1 MRISISVERLRVW
14 LLVGAGLLVMVIT
27 AFLGYAHYRAHRFLT
42 ELPGKLG
49 IDVTRETNAFTYS
62 QSLGGRTVYTIHAA
76 KAVQHKDGKYTL
88 HDVGIVVYGRTSDRA
103 DRIYGSEFEYDQ
115 KAGVARAM
123 GEVHLDLEAPAP
135 VDAQAKREYAAGA
148 EPGGEHDARMIHV
161 KTSGLVFMQ
170 KAGTAATDREI
181 EFEFHGMTG
190 HAMGADYNSSTGIVV
205 LHSAVNVVGVQQ
217 GKPVSLT
224 ASRAELDRPN
234 RRVVLSQAKYT
245 VAGDTRT
252 GAGESAQ
259 AQRAVV
265 HLRENGS
272 AERLEAMGAVTL
284 TNGDGSRVV
293 APKGDLLL
301 DAENTPQSAM
311 LAGGVRYM
319 ADEPLRQAQGE
330 AAEGRAAFNS
340 AGKLKHLTLTGAVKL
355 HERARASGTANEA
368 WSKRDLTAGA
378 VELAFSSDKA
388 GKAQLQ
394 DAKATENARLTLV
407 SSAGKTRNGETVSD
421 LEADV
426 LTAHLTSVN
435 GVQRL
440 AVVNGTGHTLLRR
453 ASADGAVNTSSG
465 DTLEVHFR
473 AVNTHAGRTTDEIS
487 TAVQEGNVVITQ
499 RSAKKSKGAPQE
511 QRATAA
517 RAVYNGAT
525 QQLMLTGN
533 VQLTDAESMLWADDV
548 SIAQKTGNAEADGA
562 VKASYKL
569 SGNGN
574 EPVHVTAARA
584 MLKHDAGQAIF
595 YGAEGRPARLWQGAS
610 QVEAP
615 VLQFEQK
622 EKRLLAHDDRQGA
635 SMDVHTVLVNG
646 GSGKAGA
653 KKTQVVRVS
662 SGKLTYSDAIR
673 EAEFTEGVQVEN
685 ADGRMKGQ
693 EAVVYLPPKGT
704 AAQGS
709 GGTQNTSSSEIKV
722 AGQGGFMGG
731 KVERVVATGHI
742 EIDQPGR
749 RATGERVVYT
759 ASDGLFVMTGT
770 ATALPKIVDEARG
783 TITGTSLRFHAGDE
797 NVVVSNG
804 VDSKQRVRTE
814 TRVKKER

>member
-14 LLVGAGLLVMVIT
+14 LLVGAGLLVMVIA

-49 IDVTRETNAFTYS
+49 VDVTRETNAFTYS

-103 DRIYGSEFEYDQ
+103 DRIYGSEFQYDQ

-135 VDAQAKREYAAGA
+135 VDAPDKREYAAGV
-148 EPGGEHDARMIHV
+148 EPSEEHETADPRMIHV
-161 KTSGLVFMQ
+161 KTSDLVFMQ
-170 KAGTAATDREI
+170 KAGTAETDREI

-190 HAMGADYNSSTGIVV
+190 HAMGADYDSGTGVVV

-224 ASRAELDRPN
+224 ASRAELDRPK

-245 VAGDTRT
+245 MAGDTRM
-252 GAGESAQ
+252 GSGESAR

-272 AERLEAMGAVTL
+272 VERLEAMGAVTL
-284 TNGDGSRVV
+284 TDGNGSKVV

-301 DAENTPQSAM
+301 DAENTPQSAV
-311 LAGGVRYM
+311 LVGGVRYV
-319 ADEPLRQAQGE
+319 ADGPLRQAQGE
-330 AAEGRAAFNS
+330 AAQGRAVFDLS
-340 AGKLKHLTLTGAVKL
+340 GKLKHLTLTEAVEL
-355 HERARASGTANEA
+355 HERVRTSASDA

-378 VELAFSSDKA
+378 VELAFSSDLA

-394 DAKATENARLTLV
+394 DARATGNARLMVV
-407 SSAGKTRNGETVSD
+407 SSAGKTGSGETASD
-421 LEADV
+421 LEGGV
-426 LTAHLTSVN
+426 LTAHLTPVN

-440 AVVNGTGHTLLRR
+440 AAVNGTGHTLLRR
-453 ASADGAVNTSSG
+453 VRPDGAVNTSSG
-465 DTLEVHFR
+465 DALEVHFR
-473 AVNTHAGRTTDEIS
+473 QVNNSAGRTADEIS
-487 TAVQEGNVVITQ
+487 TAVQEGNVIITQ
-499 RSAKKSKGAPQE
+499 KSAKKSKGAPQE

-517 RAVYNGAT
+517 RAAYNGAR
-525 QQLMLTGN
+525 QQLVLTGN
-533 VQLTDAESMLWADDV
+533 VQLTDAESILWADSV
-548 SIAQKTGNAEADGA
+548 AIAKTGNAEADGT

-569 SGNGN
+569 PGSGS
-574 EPVHVTAARA
+574 ETVHVTATRA
-584 MLKHDAGQAIF
+584 ILKHDEGHAIF
-595 YGAEGRPARLWQGAS
+595 YGAENKPARLWQGAS

-622 EKRLLAHDDRQGA
+622 QRRLLAQDNRQGA
-635 SMDVHTVLVNG
+635 SMDVHTVLGNG
-646 GSGKAGA
+646 GPGKASP
-653 KKTQVVRVS
+653 KKTQVVRVV
-662 SGKLTYSDAIR
+662 SGELTYSDATR
-673 EAEFTEGVQVEN
+673 EAKFTGGVQVEN
-685 ADGRMKGQ
+685 ADGHMKGQ
-693 EAVVYLPPKGT
+693 EAVVYLQPERKIGQDS
-704 AAQGS
+704 A
-709 GGTQNTSSSEIKV
+709 
-722 AGQGGFMGG
+722 AGQITNPGGLRTAEQDGFMGG
-731 KVERVVATGHI
+731 NVERVVATGHI

-770 ATALPKIVDEARG
+770 STSPPKIVDEARG
-783 TITGTSLRFHAGDE
+783 TITGKSLRFHAGDE
-797 NVVVSNG
+797 SAVVFNG
-804 VDSKQRVRTE
+804 AEGGQRVRTE
-814 TRVKKER
+814 TRVKKE